1 MTIVLSCINIL
12 LKQLSFN
19 YEIEQVISDINGRS
33 ETSRSDVE
41 KCSILFDIYLFPKN
55 NKSENNNINM
65 DIIRKINSI
74 NSNKIH
80 SLKTENINDNINKM
94 EK

>member
-1 MTIVLSCINIL
+1 
-12 LKQLSFN
+12 
-19 YEIEQVISDINGRS
+19 
-33 ETSRSDVE
+33 
-41 KCSILFDIYLFPKN
+41 
-55 NKSENNNINM
+55 M